1 MKSLM
6 LIVLMVAFMAINIW
20 IVKLIIDNATNRPTR
35 EGLVISVLL
44 GLLGVYLILCW
55 FGWMGEERDDD

>member
-1 MKSLM
+1 M

-55 FGWMGEERDDD
+55 FGWVGEERDDD